1 MIKQKLDGLFLFGR
15 KIWFATGTISFFIW
29 ALGDFAA
36 GKLFLLSF
44 GAIFSVK
51 LITDGFVY
59 LLFQN
64 MNTKSYLFFQNLGL
78 SRLQLWLFTFIVDFV
93 AFLLIV
99 FLFSQIK

>member
-1 MIKQKLDGLFLFGR
+1 MIRQKLDGLFLFGK

-29 ALGDFAA
+29 ALGNFAT

-51 LITDGFVY
+51 MITDGFVY

-64 MNTKSYLFFQNLGL
+64 MNTKSHLFFQNLGL
-78 SRLQLWLFTFIVDFV
+78 SRLQLWLFAFLVDFM

-99 FLFSQIK
+99 SLFSLLK